1 MRKLKTGNKEQPKLM
16 KMDEGEDVH
25 VTHIFIVEQKS
36 ERSEVINQIIKR
48 CKGTEHVIEG
58 GNE

>member
-1 MRKLKTGNKEQPKLM
+1 M